1 MRNRVLGS
9 LEWLAAPLALLLAM
23 ECASGAA
30 EKSAAEL
37 FPPTTV
43 GYLEVLRPGELAGLV
58 LDHPL
63 AREIAN
69 HADYQKALHGR
80 EYQQVQAV
88 LKMVEDKL
96 GMNWRRAVAS
106 LTGGGLSIGFDLPTQ
121 GIAALAQ
128 ATDESLAHKARDAV
142 LELARADA
150 AAKGQPNPIQ
160 EDEIRGVTVYQ
171 LGDVHFAVLG
181 KWLLATNKRLLLAMV
196 LENYLGNSTSLGS
209 NEQFQAV
216 RRDRPEKP
224 AAWLY
229 VDLRLIRLTGMLKA
243 ALSKKSNNP
252 PAELLAG
259 GILGALPDAPC
270 VTAALEL
277 DASHLKLTAGLPAD
291 PRAIAKSREF
301 YFGAEGNGA
310 APPLLRPQESLLALS
325 TYRDLASLWRHAPDL
340 FDERINAKMAEAE
353 SGLATFFGGRNFRDE
368 ILGNLQPGLQLVV
381 ARQQFPQAGVTPA
394 IKLPAAAV
402 VLRMKKPAETTRVFK
417 ITFQSL
423 IGFVNITGGMK
434 GLPPLDLNSEK
445 TGGALVI
452 GTEYVPPDKIESRNE
467 AGIHFNAS
475 PTAVFIGDRFILSSA
490 RSLALELAEQV
501 QRESPAAADINTNL
515 LVDAKVTHTA
525 LTDNREPLIARNML
539 DRGHDRA
546 AAEHEI
552 DGLLRALAGVDQSSV
567 QLTSDGQRLRLTI
580 AIALVP
586 PK

>member
-1 MRNRVLGS
+1 MRDRVLGS
-9 LEWLAAPLALLLAM
+9 LQLLGALLALMLTA
-23 ECASGAA
+23 ECTTCAA
-30 EKSAAEL
+30 DKTAVEL

-43 GYLEVLRPGELAGLV
+43 GYLEVPQPSKLAGLV

-63 AREIAN
+63 AKEIAN
-69 HADYQKALHGR
+69 HPDYQKALQRGH
-80 EYQQVQAV
+80 YQQFQAV
-88 LKMVEDKL
+88 LKMAEDKL

-106 LTGGGLSIGFDLPTQ
+106 LTDGGLSVGFDLPTQ
-121 GIAALAQ
+121 GIVALAQ
-128 ATDESLAHKARDAV
+128 AADESLALKARDAV
-142 LELARADA
+142 LELVRADA
-150 AAKGQPNPIQ
+150 AAKGRPDPVQK
-160 EDEIRGVTVYQ
+160 DDVRGVTVYQ
-171 LGDVHFAVLG
+171 LGDVHLAVLG
-181 KWLLATNKRLLLAMV
+181 KWLLATNKRLLFAMV
-196 LENYLGNSTSLGS
+196 LENYLGNGQSLGS

-216 RRDRPEKP
+216 RRDRPDQP

-243 ALSKKSNNP
+243 ALNKKSNNP

-259 GILGALPDAPC
+259 GILGALPDAPY
-270 VTAALEL
+270 VTASLEL
-277 DASHLKLTAGLPAD
+277 DTTRLTLIATLPAD

-310 APPLLRPQESLLALS
+310 APALLRPQESLLALS
-325 TYRDLASLWRHAPDL
+325 MYRDLASLWRHAPDL
-340 FDERINAKMAEAE
+340 FDERVNAKMAEAE

-402 VLRMKKPAETTRVFK
+402 VLRLKKPAETARVFK

-445 TGGALVI
+445 VGGALII

-490 RSLALELAEQV
+490 RPLAVELAEQV
-501 QRESPAAADINTNL
+501 QSESPAAADINTNL
-515 LVDAKVTHTA
+515 LVNVTATHTA

-539 DRGHDRA
+539 DRGHDRG
-546 AAEHEI
+546 AAEREI
-552 DGLLRALAGVDQSSV
+552 DGLLRALADVDQSSV
-567 QLTSDGQRLRLTI
+567 QLTSDGQRLRLSVEI
-580 AIALVP
+580 AIAP
-586 PK
+586 AK

>member
-9 LEWLAAPLALLLAM
+9 LEWLGVPLALLLAA
-23 ECASGAA
+23 ECTISAA
-30 EKSAAEL
+30 EKTAAEL

-43 GYLEVLRPGELAGLV
+43 GYLEVPQPSKLASVV

-63 AREIAN
+63 TKEIA
-69 HADYQKALHGR
+69 AQPGYQKALQGR

-88 LKMVEDKL
+88 LRVVEDKL
-96 GMNWRRAVAS
+96 GMNWRRAMAS
-106 LTGGGLSIGFDLPTQ
+106 LTDGGLSFGFDLPTQ

-128 ATDESLAHKARDAV
+128 TSDESLALKARDAV

-150 AAKGQPNPIQ
+150 AAKGRPDPVQ
-160 EDEIRGVTVYQ
+160 EDDVRGVAIYQ
-171 LGDVHFAVLG
+171 LGDVHIAVLG

-216 RRDRPEKP
+216 RKDRPGQP

-229 VDLRLIRLTGMLKA
+229 VDLRLIRLTGALKT
-243 ALSKKSNNP
+243 ALNKKSNNP
-252 PAELLAG
+252 PVELLAG
-259 GILGALPDAPC
+259 GILGALPDAPY
-270 VTAALEL
+270 VTATL
-277 DASHLKLTAGLPAD
+277 DLNDSRLKFTATLPAD
-291 PRAIAKSREF
+291 PRVIAKSREF
-301 YFGAEGNGA
+301 YFGADGNGA
-310 APPLLRPQESLLALS
+310 APPLLRPQESLLTLS

-340 FDERINAKMAEAE
+340 FDERVNAKMAEAE

-368 ILGNLQPGLQLVV
+368 ILGNLEPRLQIVV

-402 VLRMKKPAETTRVFK
+402 VFRMRKPAETTRVFK

-445 TGGALVI
+445 IDGALVV
-452 GTEYVPPDKIESRNE
+452 GTEYVLPDKIESRSE

-490 RSLALELAEQV
+490 RPLALELLEQV
-501 QRESPAAADINTNL
+501 QHESPAAAEINTNL
-515 LVDAKVTHTA
+515 LVDAKATHAA

-546 AAEHEI
+546 AAEREI
-552 DGLLRALAGVDQSSV
+552 EGLLRALAGVDQSSV
-567 QLTSDGQRLRLTI
+567 QLTSDGQRLQLSV
-580 AIALVP
+580 AITLAP
-586 PK
+586 AK

>member
-1 MRNRVLGS
+1 MRNRVWGS
-9 LEWLAAPLALLLAM
+9 LEWLGMVVVLLLAA
-23 ECASGAA
+23 ECTIDAG
-30 EKSAAEL
+30 EKTAAEL
-37 FPPTTV
+37 FSPTTV
-43 GYLEVLRPGELAGLV
+43 GYLEVPQASRLAEVV
-58 LDHPL
+58 LNHPL
-63 AREIAN
+63 AKEIAN
-69 HADYQKALHGR
+69 QPGYQKALQGR

-88 LKMVEDKL
+88 LKMAEEKL

-106 LTGGGLSIGFDLPTQ
+106 LTDGGLSVGFDLPTQ

-128 ATDESLAHKARDAV
+128 ATDESLALKARDAV

-150 AAKGQPNPIQ
+150 AAKNKPNPVQ
-160 EDEIRGVTVYQ
+160 EDNHRGITIYQ

-181 KWLLATNKRLLLAMV
+181 KRLLAANKRLLFFMM
-196 LENYLGNSTSLGS
+196 LENYLGNGTSLAS

-216 RRDRPEKP
+216 RKDRSGQP

-229 VDLRLIRLTGMLKA
+229 VDLRLIRITGMLKA
-243 ALSKKSNNP
+243 LNKKSNNP

-259 GILGALPDAPC
+259 GILGALPDAPY
-270 VTAALEL
+270 VTASLEL
-277 DASHLKLTAGLPAD
+277 DASHLKLTTTLPAD

-310 APPLLRPQESLLALS
+310 APPLLRPQGSLLTLS

-340 FDERINAKMAEAE
+340 FDERVNAKMAEAE

-402 VLRMKKPAETTRVFK
+402 VLRMKRPAETTRVFK

-423 IGFVNITGGMK
+423 IGFLNIVGGMK

-445 TGGALVI
+445 SGSALVI
-452 GTEYVPPDKIESRNE
+452 GTEYLPPDKIETRDE
-467 AGIHFNAS
+467 AAIHFNAS

-490 RSLALELAEQV
+490 RSLAMDLAEQV
-501 QRESPAAADINTNL
+501 QHELPAAADINTSL
-515 LVDAKVTHTA
+515 LVDANVTRA
-525 LTDNREPLIARNML
+525 VLTDNRGPLIARNML
-539 DRGHDRA
+539 DRGHDRV

-552 DGLLRALAGVDQSSV
+552 DGLLRALAGVEQSSI
-567 QLTSDGQRLRLTI
+567 QLTADGQRLQLSV
-580 AIALVP
+580 AIALAP
-586 PK
+586 AQ